1 MEIVMK
7 KFTILLLVLS
17 LCLGLCSCGKK
28 TDSGEGGSVYYLNFK
43 PESDSAWQALAKRYT
58 EKTGVEVKV
67 VTAAAGAYNE
77 TLTAEMG
84 KSSAPTL
91 FQCGTQTDI
100 ETWGDFCLDLSDT
113 DVYKQMTTSDFNL
126 RGKNGET
133 LAIAYCY
140 EAFGI
145 IVNKPLLAKAGY
157 KVEDIKNFDT
167 LKAVAEDITARRDEL
182 KFAAFTSSGLDAS
195 SSWRFAGHL
204 TNIPLYYEFEERGIT
219 EQPAEIT
226 GEYLNYYKNVWDLYI
241 NNSTAAKNELAAKTA
256 DEAEAEFAEGRAVFF
271 QNGTWEYSALTEK
284 YGMKGEDLAMI
295 PIYCGAPGEENSAL
309 CCGTENCWAV
319 NSNASE
325 ADQRATLDFIN
336 WVVTSDEGT
345 EMMAAQFGPIPFKAA
360 KDSDN
365 VFFTDANR
373 YIEEGKYVLTW
384 AFNYTPGVEAWRGG
398 LVSALMRYSAGDS
411 DFSAVESAFVDG
423 WKNQYI
429 AENG

>member
-1 MEIVMK
+1 MK
-7 KFTILLLVLS
+7 KLTAILLLICLLFS
-17 LCLGLCSCGKK
+17 LASCGKK
-28 TDSGEGGSVYYLNFK
+28 KSDVGSVYYLNFK
-43 PESDSAWQALAKRYT
+43 PESDSAWQALAKKYT
-58 EKTGVEVKV
+58 EETGVEVKI
-67 VTAAAGAYNE
+67 VTAAAGAYSQ

-91 FQCGTQTDI
+91 FQCGTQT
-100 ETWGDFCLDLSDT
+100 ELATWGDYCLDLSDT
-113 DVYKQMTTSDFNL
+113 EVYRQMTTDDFNL
-126 RGKNGET
+126 KGKGGET

-157 KVEDIKNFDT
+157 KVEDIKDFES
-167 LKAVAEDITARRDEL
+167 LKAIAEDITARRGEL
-182 KFAAFTSSGLDAS
+182 GFAAFTSSGLDAS

-204 TNIPLYYEFEERGIT
+204 TNIPLYYEFEEKGIT
-219 EQPAEIT
+219 EQPSEIS
-226 GEYLNYYKNVWDLYI
+226 GKYLDYYKNVWDLYI
-241 NNSTAAKNELAAKTA
+241 NNSDAAKNELAAKTG
-256 DEAEAEFAEGRAVFF
+256 DEAEAEFAEGKAVFF
-271 QNGTWEYSALTEK
+271 QNGTWEYAALTEQ

-295 PIYCGAPGEENSAL
+295 PIYCGAPGEENAAL

-325 ADQRATLDFIN
+325 ADIKATLDFMN
-336 WVVTSDEGT
+336 WVVTSDAGT
-345 EMMAAQFGPIPFKAA
+345 TMMAEQFGPIPFKSA

-384 AFNYTPGVEAWRGG
+384 AFNYTPGVESWRSA
-398 LVSALMRYSAGDS
+398 LVSALMQYSAGDA
-411 DFSAVESAFVDG
+411 DFSVVKSAFVDG
-423 WKNQYI
+423 WKNQYL